1 MLNERFYFDI
11 YEIYII
17 IIGLELIEEFVGF
30 LFVKFIILLLWKF
43 ELLVKS
49 IIIELF
55 KNKDID
61 NS

>member
-17 IIGLELIEEFVGF
+17 IIGLESIEEFVGF